1 MTNSNVTIT
10 VYSENKPGMLYRVAN
25 LLLRRKIN
33 VESLTVSEIKN
44 EGLSRFTIVVRH
56 EISIVQKV
64 AKQIERIIEVSKVEI
79 HTDEEL
85 IYREAAIIKIVK
97 NQSVAKKVKKIIK
110 QLNATIINKSEKY
123 VVIEKLGAE
132 EDLDL
137 LVSALEPFIKEVVR
151 SGRIALPK
159 NGH

>member
-44 EGLSRFTIVVRH
+44 EGLSRFTIVVRGDI
-56 EISIVQKV
+56 EIVKKV
-64 AKQIERIIEVSKVEI
+64 ARQIERIIEVSKVEI
-79 HTDEEL
+79 HTDEQL
-85 IYREAAIIKIVK
+85 IYREGAIIKIIK
-97 NQSVAKKVKKIIK
+97 NQSAAKKVKRIIK
-110 QLNATIINKSEKY
+110 QLNAQVIYKGEKY

-132 EDLDL
+132 EEIDL
-137 LVSALEPFIKEVVR
+137 LVTTLEPFIKEVVR